1 MPDCEISRA
10 KSCSFPHDMDARPI
24 FQTAALSGEFRHVIG
39 WRICGKRKASRV
51 AARRMLTLCPIRE
64 NILGLPGEHLGHR
77 ELVSTLAVQR
87 IFRNAEKPTLN
98 LRQIGWHAGFVSI
111 ESS

>member
-1 MPDCEISRA
+1 MT
-10 KSCSFPHDMDARPI
+10 ARPI
-24 FQTAALSGEFRHVIG
+24 FQTATLSGEFRHVIG
-39 WRICGKRKASRV
+39 WRIGGKRKASRV
-51 AARRMLTLCPIRE
+51 AARRVLTLCPIRE
-64 NILGLPGEHLGHR
+64 NILGLQGEHLGHR